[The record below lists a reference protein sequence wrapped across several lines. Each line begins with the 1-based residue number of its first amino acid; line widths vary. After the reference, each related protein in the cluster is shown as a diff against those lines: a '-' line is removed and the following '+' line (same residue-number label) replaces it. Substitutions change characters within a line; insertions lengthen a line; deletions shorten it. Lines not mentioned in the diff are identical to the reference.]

1 MTSHKS
7 IHPITTTQL
16 TRGSYLRYL
25 KTAYPFQDDNL
36 RRQFWQALE
45 QPNLLVKGPL
55 LEATPEFAKGSSI
68 KQLVE
73 QGVLNDSFE
82 YLCGK
87 GLPFERPLYLH
98 QDQAIRK
105 LCQGKR
111 NLVVTTGTGSGKTE
125 TFLIPILNHL
135 LQEEKNGTLDQPGV
149 RALLL
154 YPMNALANDQLKR
167 LRKILANYPSITFGR
182 YTGDTEQK
190 FEEAQEKFDRQFHG
204 ETPLKNE
211 LICRDQMQ
219 QTPPQILLT
228 NYAMLEY
235 LLLRPA
241 DNAFFDGSTAKK
253 WKFIVLDEAHIYN
266 GAIGIEIAMLLRRLK
281 DRVVKSEPSKLQ
293 MIATS
298 ATLGRG
304 LQDFPAVVEFATHLF
319 GENFEWMDDNEDRQD
334 VVQATRIQ
342 RSNKSEYEYEYEYE
356 VNSRLFIYLQSVLKT
371 SPETFDLE
379 SIEMVC
385 KQNNLTNRVI
395 DEAKQAIQYV
405 SDEQKLS
412 CFLYFLLKDS
422 PVLHLLQKKL
432 LTSPALLSEIAE
444 EIFPGDELASDKLV
458 ALVDLAVRARRDGE
472 SAPLLPAR
480 YHVFIRALEG
490 AFVCLNEKGHTP
502 DQPRIFLNRREK
514 CPHCGSLV
522 WELRTCYRCG
532 MGYLTGQ
539 VEQTGSP
546 IHFSSKAAANQE
558 LRSDPCGFT
567 FTKQLVALDEDE
579 AISDG
584 TSLDD
589 VPDINDDPWTLCLKC
604 GAIEQGADVSTGCD
618 CDPSAPKVVL
628 NRLPDKLIEGQTPF
642 ITIKQCVS
650 CGSRNNQGIVLPFLT
665 GQDAPVSVLAT
676 SLYQNLPPA
685 DDEEMQFL
693 PGQGRKLLVFSDSRQ
708 DAAFFAPYLERTYH
722 QILRRRLIL
731 QTLEEDQDAKDG
743 DLRMEDMVSR
753 VRKRAERCG
762 LFLPTD
768 SRDKRNST
776 VYKWLMQEFV
786 ALDRRISLEGL
797 GLMQFSLVKPEGWRS
812 PTPLLAG
819 PWNLTPDEA
828 WSLIVILFDT
838 LRMQACI
845 QFPENVDPRDEDFS
859 PRNQMYFISDR
870 NPDTKGHIFSWLPA
884 RGDNRRSDFLLKL
897 LAQCA
902 PHLEQKQR
910 SQLAIQTLEGI
921 WKNITKDPA
930 WKYHFLSETRPGQG
944 LVYQANHEMWE
955 IAPVSSDQLV
965 YQCSRC
971 KSLTTLNVKGI
982 CPNYKC
988 DGLLKPV
995 DFESETWLENH
1006 YRRLYQTTIPI
1017 PLSTEEHTAQWSAD
1031 LALEK
1036 QQNFVNGEINI
1047 LSCST
1052 TFELGVDVGELQAVL
1067 MRNMPPS
1074 TANYVQRAG
1083 RAGRRTDSAAFAMT
1097 FAQRRSHDL
1106 SYFSKPE
1113 KMVAGMIRPPMISL
1127 ENDKIIRRHIHSVLI
1142 ASFFRWAKENYGN
1155 LYKTGSDF
1163 FCENAGNKSGAALLR
1178 EYIETHPNEIKE
1190 SLSRLLPKGV
1200 IRIFDIDNWGW
1211 VKNLTNINDKPDPNQ
1226 EDPVM
1231 DRAEAEINGDLND
1244 IEKAIQET
1252 LNSDSRYK
1260 FAQADRLRQME
1271 ETISNRDLLGYL
1283 GSHNI
1288 LPKYGFPTDVVELRT
1303 NHLHIP
1309 EAKQIELQ
1317 RDLRIAITEFAPG
1330 AEVVAA
1336 KRVWVSGG
1344 LCKPPSKQWPVYSYS
1359 ICSKCNGIFTTL
1371 GKEIN
1376 TCPRCGENLKGAT
1389 SKRPL
1394 KEFIEP
1400 EFGFVVKNQEP
1411 RASGESRPIRIYG
1424 SKVYFAE
1431 YRIPGKEDLPTNDLQ
1446 PVENLHAPKIK
1457 ISQRYSRYGWLI
1469 VINEGKSKEGF
1480 RVCRSCGSA
1489 ESVPPPWERTKQ
1501 SKPAPHTN
1509 PMTSR
1514 QCNGHL
1520 ETYALGHKFMTDIL
1534 ELRFEGMLANQA
1546 QENTWRSVLYALLEG
1561 ASESLG
1567 IRREDL
1573 DGTLYFNQG
1582 SNIPSLILYDDVP
1595 GGAGHVKRVLN
1606 YLPETILAANER
1618 VSLDCCGPETSC
1630 TECLRNYRNQP
1641 YHEELKRG
1649 LAKDFLGEL
1658 IHSFNL

>member
-1 MTSHKS
+1 MTLHKS
-7 IHPITTTQL
+7 IHPITTTQS

-25 KTAYPFQDDNL
+25 KTAFPFQDDNL

-45 QPNLLVKGPL
+45 QPDLLVKGPI
-55 LEATPEFAKGSSI
+55 LEATPEFAYGNSI
-68 KQLVE
+68 QELVQ
-73 QGVLNDSFE
+73 QGILNVSFE
-82 YLCGK
+82 NLCRT

-105 LCQGKR
+105 LCVGKR

-125 TFLIPILNHL
+125 AFLIPILNHL

-167 LRKILANYPSITFGR
+167 LRIVLANYPSIKFGR

-190 FEEAQEKFDRQFHG
+190 FEKAQEKFYRQFHG
-204 ETPLKNE
+204 ETLLKNE

-219 QTPPQILLT
+219 QTPPHILLT

-241 DNAFFDGSTAKK
+241 DNAFFDGSTAKQ
-253 WKFIVLDEAHIYN
+253 WKYIVLDEAHIYN

-281 DRVVKSEPSKLQ
+281 DRVVKSEPGKLQ

-304 LQDFPAVVEFATHLF
+304 PKDFPAVVEFASHLC
-319 GENFEWMDDNEDRQD
+319 GENFEWVENDPDRQD
-334 VVQATRIQ
+334 VVQATRVQ
-342 RSNKSEYEYEYEYE
+342 RSNNSDHQYE
-356 VNSRLFIYLQSVLKT
+356 VDSSLFLQLQSTLKY
-371 SPETFDLE
+371 SAETFDLE
-379 SIEMVC
+379 SIETVC
-385 KQNNLTNRVI
+385 KQNHLPNRVV
-395 DEAKQAIQYV
+395 DEAKQAVQNIA
-405 SDEQKLS
+405 DDQKLS
-412 CFLYFLLKDS
+412 CFLYFLLKDN
-422 PVLHLLQKKL
+422 LALQLLQKKL
-432 LTSPALLSEIAE
+432 LFSPTLLSAIAS
-444 EIFPGDELASDKLV
+444 EIFPDDELAGDKIV
-458 ALVDLAVRARRDGE
+458 ALVDLAVRARKDAE

-490 AFVCLNEKGHTP
+490 AFVCLNEKGHTS

-514 CPHCGSLV
+514 CPHCGSMV

-532 MGYLTGQ
+532 TGYLTGQ
-539 VEQTGSP
+539 IEKVGSP

-558 LRSDPCGFT
+558 FGSESCGFT
-567 FTKQLVALDEDE
+567 FTQQLVALDEDE
-579 AISDG
+579 AVSDG

-589 VPDINDDPWTLCLKC
+589 APDINEDPWTLCLSC
-604 GAIEQGADVSTGCD
+604 GAIEQGTDVSTGCN
-618 CDPSAPKVVL
+618 CGSSAPKAVL
-628 NRLPDKLIEGQTPF
+628 NRLPDKLVEGQTPF

-650 CGSRNNQGIVLPFLT
+650 CGSRNNQGIVLSFLT

-676 SLYQNLPPA
+676 SLYQDLPEA
-685 DDEEMQFL
+685 EDEEMQFL

-708 DAAFFAPYLERTYH
+708 DAAFFAPYLERTYQ

-731 QTLEEDQDAKDG
+731 QTIEEDQDAKDG

-776 VYKWLMQEFV
+776 IYKWLMQEFV

-797 GLMQFSLVKPEGWRS
+797 GLMQFSLVKPEGWR
-812 PTPLLAG
+812 PPPPLLSD
-819 PWNLTPDEA
+819 PWNLTPEEA
-828 WSLIVILFDT
+828 WNLTATLFDT

-845 QFPENVDPRDEDFS
+845 RFPENVDPRDEDFA
-859 PRNQMYFISDR
+859 PRNQMFFISDR
-870 NPDTKGHIFSWLPA
+870 IPDSKSHIFSWLPA
-884 RGDNRRSDFLLKL
+884 RGNNRRSDLLLKL

-902 PHLEQKQR
+902 PHLEQNQR
-910 SQLAIQTLEGI
+910 VQIAIQTLEGI
-921 WKNITKDPA
+921 WKNITKESC

-944 LVYQANHEMWE
+944 LVYQANPEMWE
-955 IAPVSSDQLV
+955 ISPIASNQLV

-971 KSLTTLNVKGI
+971 KNLTTLNVKDI

-988 DGLLKPV
+988 DGVLKPV
-995 DFESETWLENH
+995 DFQSEIWRENH
-1006 YRRLYQTTIPI
+1006 YRRLYQTITPI
-1017 PLSTEEHTAQWSAD
+1017 PLSAEEHTAQWSAD
-1031 LALEK
+1031 AALEK

-1083 RAGRRTDSAAFAMT
+1083 RAGRRTNSAAFALT
-1097 FAQRRSHDL
+1097 FAQRRSHDFA
-1106 SYFSKPE
+1106 YFSRPD
-1113 KMVAGMIRPPMISL
+1113 KMVAGLIRPPMISL
-1127 ENDKIIRRHIHSVLI
+1127 ENDKIIRRHVHSVLF
-1142 ASFFRWAKENYGN
+1142 ASFFRWAKEKNGV
-1155 LYKTGSDF
+1155 LYKTAGDF
-1163 FCENAGNKSGAALLR
+1163 FCQSSGNKSGAALLR
-1178 EYIETHPNEIKE
+1178 EYIHSNPVEIKE
-1190 SLSRLLPKGV
+1190 ALSRLLPESV
-1200 IRIFDIDNWGW
+1200 IEIFDIDHWRWIN
-1211 VKNLTNINDKPDPNQ
+1211 NLTCIDGTPNPLQ

-1231 DRAEAEINGDLND
+1231 DRAEAEINGDLED
-1244 IEKAIQET
+1244 IEKEIQKT
-1252 LNSDSRYK
+1252 LNSDSRFK

-1303 NHLHIP
+1303 THLHIP

-1344 LCKPPSKQWPVYSYS
+1344 LHKPPTKQWPVYSYS

-1371 GKEIN
+1371 GNEID
-1376 TCPRCGENLKGAT
+1376 TCPRCGENLKGAK
-1389 SKRPL
+1389 SKQTL

-1446 PVENLHAPKIK
+1446 PVDSLHAPKIK

-1469 VINEGKSKEGF
+1469 VINEGKAKEGF
-1480 RVCRSCGSA
+1480 RVCRSCGAA
-1489 ESVPPPWERTKQ
+1489 ESAPPPWERVKQ
-1501 SKPAPHTN
+1501 SRPAPHAN
-1509 PMTSR
+1509 PITGR
-1514 QCNGHL
+1514 QCNGFL

-1534 ELRFEGMLANQA
+1534 ELRFEGILANQA
-1546 QENTWRSVLYALLEG
+1546 EENTWRSVLYAILEG

-1573 DGTLYFNQG
+1573 DGTLYYNQG
-1582 SNIPSLILYDDVP
+1582 SKIPSLILYDDVP
-1595 GGAGHVKRVLN
+1595 GGAGHVKRILN
-1606 YLPETILAANER
+1606 YLPDTILAARER

-1649 LAKDFLGEL
+1649 LAKDFLDEL
-1658 IHSFNL
+1658 VQSFNL

>member
-1 MTSHKS
+1 MTSYIS
-7 IHPITTTQL
+7 IHPITTTEL
-16 TRGSYLRYL
+16 TRVSYLRYL

-45 QPNLLVKGPL
+45 QPDFLVKGPL
-55 LEATPEFAKGSSI
+55 LEATPQFAKGCSI
-68 KQLVE
+68 KDLVTLD
-73 QGVLNDSFE
+73 VLERGFAG
-82 YLCGK
+82 LCGS
-87 GLPFERPLYLH
+87 GLPYDRLLYLH
-98 QDQAIRK
+98 QEQAIRK
-105 LCQGKR
+105 LCLGKR

-125 TFLIPILNHL
+125 AFLIPILNHL
-135 LQEEKNGTLDQPGV
+135 LAEEKLGTLMEPGI

-167 LRKILANYPSITFGR
+167 LRMVLAKFPMIKFGR
-182 YTGDTEQK
+182 YIGDTEQK
-190 FEEAQEKFDRQFHG
+190 YEKAEEKFYRQFHG
-204 ETPLKNE
+204 ETLLKNE

-219 QTPPQILLT
+219 QTPPHILLT

-241 DNAFFDGSTAKK
+241 DNPFFDGSTAMQ

-281 DRVVKSEPSKLQ
+281 DRVVNSEPGKLQ

-298 ATLGRG
+298 ATLGCG
-304 LQDFPAVVEFATHLF
+304 PKDFPAVVEFASHLF
-319 GENFEWMDDNEDRQD
+319 GENFEWVEDNQNHQD
-334 VVQATRIQ
+334 VVQATRVQQSDNGKNLYAID
-342 RSNKSEYEYEYEYE
+342 SS
-356 VNSRLFIYLQSVLKT
+356 LFLQLQGILKT
-371 SPETFDLE
+371 STETFDLE
-379 SIEMVC
+379 LIEKVC
-385 KQNNLTNRVI
+385 RLNHLPNRVI
-395 DEAKQAIQYV
+395 DEAKQAVRNI
-405 SDEQKLS
+405 SDDHKLS
-412 CFLYFLLKDS
+412 CFLYFLFKDNL
-422 PVLHLLQKKL
+422 VLHLLQKKL
-432 LTSPALLSEIAE
+432 LSSPTLLSSIAS
-444 EIFPGDELASDKLV
+444 EIFPDDELAGDKLV
-458 ALVDLAVRARRDGE
+458 ALVDLAVRARKDTE

-490 AFVCLNEKGHTP
+490 AFVCLNEKGHSP
-502 DQPRIFLNRREK
+502 DQPRIFLNRREE

-539 VEQTGSP
+539 IEKIGSP
-546 IHFSSKAAANQE
+546 IHFSSNTATNQE
-558 LRSDPCGFT
+558 FGSESCSFT
-567 FTKQLVALDEDE
+567 FTQHLVALDEDE
-579 AISDG
+579 AVSDG
-584 TSLDD
+584 TSLDEA
-589 VPDINDDPWTLCLKC
+589 PDINEDPWTLCLNC
-604 GAIEQGADVSTGCD
+604 GAIEQGSDVSTGCK
-618 CDPSAPKVVL
+618 CNSSAPKVVL

-650 CGSRNNQGIVLPFLT
+650 CGSRNKHGIVLPFLT

-708 DAAFFAPYLERTYH
+708 DAAFFAPYLERTYV
-722 QILRRRLIL
+722 QILRRRLIF
-731 QTLEEDQDAKDG
+731 QTIEEDQDAKDG

-776 VYKWLMQEFV
+776 VYKWLMQEFI

-797 GLMQFSLVKPEGWRS
+797 GLIQFCLVKPEGWH
-812 PTPLLAG
+812 PPAPLLSD
-819 PWNLTPDEA
+819 PWNLAPEDA
-828 WSLIVILFDT
+828 WNLTVLLFDT
-838 LRMQACI
+838 LRAQACI
-845 QFPENVDPRDEDFS
+845 RFPDNVDPRDDVFA
-859 PRNQMYFISDR
+859 PRNQIFVISDR
-870 NPDTKGHIFSWLPA
+870 TPDSKNHIFSWLPA
-884 RGDNRRSDFLLKL
+884 RGNNRRSDLLLKL

-910 SQLAIQTLEGI
+910 EQKAILTLEGI
-921 WKNITKDPA
+921 WKNITKDPS

-944 LVYQANHEMWE
+944 MVYQANHEMWE
-955 IAPVSSDQLV
+955 IAPVAPNQIV

-971 KSLTTLNVKGI
+971 KGLSTINLKGI
-982 CPNYKC
+982 CSNYKC
-988 DGLLKPV
+988 GGVLKHV
-995 DFESETWLENH
+995 DFQSETWIENH
-1006 YRRLYQTTIPI
+1006 YRRLYQTITPI
-1017 PLSTEEHTAQWSAD
+1017 PLSAEEHTAQWSAD
-1031 LALEK
+1031 MALGK
-1036 QQNFVNGEINI
+1036 QQNFVNGEINV

-1106 SYFSKPE
+1106 SYFSRPE

-1127 ENDKIIRRHIHSVLI
+1127 ENDKIIRRHIHSVLF
-1142 ASFFRWAKENYGN
+1142 ASFFRWAKEKYGAI
-1155 LYKTGSDF
+1155 YKTGGNF
-1163 FCENAGNKSGAALLR
+1163 FCQSTGDKSGATLLR
-1178 EYIETHPNEIKE
+1178 EYIQTRPFEVKE
-1190 SLSRLLPKGV
+1190 ALSRLLPEGM
-1200 IRIFDIDNWGW
+1200 IEIFNIDHWGW
-1211 VKNLTNINDKPDPNQ
+1211 MNNLTSIDGNSNPMQ

-1231 DRAEAEINGDLND
+1231 DRAEAEINGDLEE

-1252 LNSDSRYK
+1252 LNGDSRFK
-1260 FAQADRLRQME
+1260 FAQADRLRQMK

-1283 GSHNI
+1283 GSRNI

-1317 RDLRIAITEFAPG
+1317 RDLRIAISEFAPG

-1336 KRVWVSGG
+1336 KRVWGSGG
-1344 LCKPPSKQWPVYSYS
+1344 LYKPANKQWPIYSYS
-1359 ICSKCNGIFTTL
+1359 ICSNCNGIFTIL
-1371 GKEIN
+1371 GKEIEI
-1376 TCPRCGENLKGAT
+1376 CPRCGESQKGKLPNLL
-1389 SKRPL
+1389 SK
-1394 KEFIEP
+1394 KYIEP
-1400 EFGFVVKNQEP
+1400 EFGFVAENEDP
-1411 RASGESRPIRIYG
+1411 RHSGESRPLRIYG
-1424 SKVYFAE
+1424 SKVFFVE
-1431 YRIPGKEDLPTNDLQ
+1431 YRIPGKENLPTNDLQ
-1446 PVENLHAPKIK
+1446 LIENYYTREIK

-1469 VINEGKSKEGF
+1469 VINEGKLRRGF
-1480 RVCRSCGSA
+1480 QICQSCGAAVSN
-1489 ESVPPPWERTKQ
+1489 PPPKDWMK
-1501 SKPAPHTN
+1501 SHTN
-1509 PMTSR
+1509 LLTGR
-1514 QCNGHL
+1514 QCNGL
-1520 ETYALGHKFMTDIL
+1520 KETYALGHKFMTDIL
-1534 ELRFEGMLANQA
+1534 ELQFEGLLAVHA
-1546 QENTWRSVLYALLEG
+1546 EENTWRSVLYAFLEG

-1573 DGTLYFNQG
+1573 DGTLHYYPG
-1582 SNIPSLILYDDVP
+1582 SRIPSLILYDDVP
-1595 GGAGHVKRVLN
+1595 GGAGHVKRILN
-1606 YLPETILAANER
+1606 YLPETILAARER

-1641 YHEELKRG
+1641 YHDELKRG
-1649 LAKDFLGEL
+1649 LAKTFLDDLVQGL
-1658 IHSFNL
+1658 KIQ

>member
-16 TRGSYLRYL
+16 TRASYLRYL

-55 LEATPEFAKGSSI
+55 LEATPEFAKRSSI

-73 QGVLNDSFE
+73 QGVLNDGFE

-190 FEEAQEKFDRQFHG
+190 FEKAQDKFDRQFHG

-219 QTPPQILLT
+219 QTPPHILLT

-253 WKFIVLDEAHIYN
+253 WKFIILDEAHIYN

-281 DRVVKSEPSKLQ
+281 DRVVKSEPGKLQ

-304 LQDFPAVVEFATHLF
+304 PKDFPAVVEFASHLF
-319 GENFEWMDDNEDRQD
+319 GENFEWEDDNEDRQD

-342 RSNKSEYEYEYEYE
+342 RSDKSQFEYE
-356 VNSRLFIYLQSVLKT
+356 VNSRLFIQLQSTLKT
-371 SPETFDLE
+371 SPEIFDLD
-379 SIEMVC
+379 SIETVC
-385 KQNNLTNRVI
+385 RQNDLTDRVI
-395 DEAKQAIQYV
+395 DEAKQVVQYV
-405 SDEQKLS
+405 SDDHKLS

-444 EIFPGDELASDKLV
+444 EIFPGDELAGDKLV
-458 ALVDLAVRARRDGE
+458 ALVDLAVRARIDGE

-546 IHFSSKAAANQE
+546 IHFSSKAASNQE
-558 LRSDPCGFT
+558 LGSDPCGFT
-567 FTKQLVALDEDE
+567 FTQRLVALDEDE

-589 VPDINDDPWTLCLKC
+589 VPDINEDPWTLCLMC
-604 GAIEQGADVSTGCD
+604 GAIEQGINVSTGCN
-618 CDPSAPKVVL
+618 CDLSAPKVVL
-628 NRLPDKLIEGQTPF
+628 NRLPNKLIEGQTPF

-708 DAAFFAPYLERTYH
+708 DAAFFAPYLERTYQ

-743 DLRMEDMVSR
+743 DLRLEDMVSR

-812 PTPLLAG
+812 PAPLLAG

-845 QFPENVDPRDEDFS
+845 RFPENVDPRDEDFS

-870 NPDTKGHIFSWLPA
+870 NPDTKSHIFSWLPA

-910 SQLAIQTLEGI
+910 SQIAIQTLEGI
-921 WKNITKDPA
+921 WKNITKDLA

-955 IAPVSSDQLV
+955 IAPVASGQLV

-971 KSLTTLNVKGI
+971 KGLTTLNLKGI

-1017 PLSTEEHTAQWSAD
+1017 PLSAEEHTAQWSAD
-1031 LALEK
+1031 SALEK

-1106 SYFSKPE
+1106 SYFSRPD

-1127 ENDKIIRRHIHSVLI
+1127 ENDKIIRRHIHSVLF

-1190 SLSRLLPKGV
+1190 SLSRLLPKSV

-1211 VKNLTNINDKPDPNQ
+1211 VKNLTNINDNPDPNQ

-1231 DRAEAEINGDLND
+1231 DRAEAEINGDLKD

-1260 FAQADRLRQME
+1260 FSQADRLRQME

-1344 LCKPPSKQWPVYSYS
+1344 LYKPPSKQWPVYSYS
-1359 ICSKCNGIFTTL
+1359 ICSQCNGIFTTL
-1371 GKEIN
+1371 GQEID
-1376 TCPRCGENLKGAT
+1376 TCPRCGENLKGAKL
-1389 SKRPL
+1389 KRTL
-1394 KEFIEP
+1394 KEYIEP
-1400 EFGFVVKNQEP
+1400 EFGFIVKNQEP

-1446 PVENLHAPKIK
+1446 PVKNLHAPKIK

-1480 RVCRSCGSA
+1480 RVCRSCGAA
-1489 ESVPPPWERTKQ
+1489 ESVPPPWERVKQ

-1509 PMTSR
+1509 PITGR
-1514 QCNGHL
+1514 QCNGFL

-1534 ELRFEGMLANQA
+1534 ELRFEGMLANKA
-1546 QENTWRSVLYALLEG
+1546 EENTWRSVLYALLEG

-1573 DGTLYFNQG
+1573 DGTLYYNQG

-1606 YLPETILAANER
+1606 YLPDTILAARER
-1618 VSLDCCGPETSC
+1618 VSLDCCGIETSC

-1649 LAKDFLGEL
+1649 LAKDFLDEL

>member
-45 QPNLLVKGPL
+45 QPDLLVKGPL
-55 LEATPEFAKGSSI
+55 LEATPEFAKGGSI
-68 KQLVE
+68 QQLVE
-73 QGVLNDSFE
+73 QGVLDEGFSN
-82 YLCGK
+82 LCGN
-87 GLPFERPLYLH
+87 GLPIDRPLYLH

-105 LCQGKR
+105 LCGGNR

-125 TFLIPILNHL
+125 TFLIPILNRL
-135 LQEEKNGTLDQPGV
+135 LQEEKNGTLGQPGV

-167 LRKILANYPSITFGR
+167 LRKVLANFPTIKFGR
-182 YTGDTEQK
+182 YIGDTEQK
-190 FEEAQEKFDRQFHG
+190 YEKAQEKFCRQFHG
-204 ETPLKNE
+204 ETLLKNE

-219 QTPPQILLT
+219 QTPPHILLT

-241 DNAFFDGSTAKK
+241 DNAFFDGSTAKQ

-281 DRVVKSEPSKLQ
+281 DRVVKSEPGKLQ

-304 LQDFPAVVEFATHLF
+304 PKDFPAVVEFASHLF
-319 GENFEWMDDNEDRQD
+319 GENFEWVEDNQDRQD

-342 RSNKSEYEYEYEYE
+342 RSDNSEHQYE
-356 VNSRLFIYLQSVLKT
+356 VDSNLFLQLQSALKT

-379 SIEMVC
+379 SIETVC
-385 KQNNLTNRVI
+385 RQNHLPNRVI
-395 DEAKQAIQYV
+395 DEAKQAAQNV
-405 SDEQKLS
+405 SDDQKLS

-422 PVLHLLQKKL
+422 LVLYLLQKKL
-432 LTSPALLSEIAE
+432 LSSPTLLSAIAS
-444 EIFPGDELASDKLV
+444 EIFPDDELAGDKLV
-458 ALVDLAVRARRDGE
+458 ALVDLAVRARRDAE

-539 VEQTGSP
+539 VEKVGSP
-546 IHFSSKAAANQE
+546 IHFSSNAAANQE
-558 LRSDPCGFT
+558 FGSETCGFT
-567 FTKQLVALDEDE
+567 FTQQLVALDEDE

-589 VPDINDDPWTLCLKC
+589 APDINEDPWTLCLLC
-604 GAIEQGADVSTGCD
+604 GAIEQGTDVSTGCK
-618 CDPSAPKVVL
+618 CGPSTPKAVL
-628 NRLPDKLIEGQTPF
+628 NRLPDKLVEGQTPF

-708 DAAFFAPYLERTYH
+708 DAAFFAPYLERTYQ

-731 QTLEEDQDAKDG
+731 QTLEEDQEAKDG

-797 GLMQFSLVKPEGWRS
+797 GLMQFCLVKPEGWR
-812 PTPLLAG
+812 PPAPLLSD
-819 PWNLTPDEA
+819 PWNLIPEEA
-828 WSLIVILFDT
+828 WNLIVTLFDT
-838 LRMQACI
+838 LRAQACI
-845 QFPENVDPRDEDFS
+845 RFPENVDPRGEDFA
-859 PRNQMYFISDR
+859 PRNQMFFISDR
-870 NPDTKGHIFSWLPA
+870 TPDSKSHIFSWLPA
-884 RGDNRRSDFLLKL
+884 RGNNRRSDLLLKL

-902 PHLEQKQR
+902 PHLEQNQME
-910 SQLAIQTLEGI
+910 QIAVQTLEGI

-955 IAPVSSDQLV
+955 IAPVASDQLV

-971 KSLTTLNVKGI
+971 KGLTTLNLKGI

-988 DGLLKPV
+988 DGVLKPV
-995 DFESETWLENH
+995 DFQSETWLENH
-1006 YRRLYQTTIPI
+1006 YRRLYQTITPI
-1017 PLSTEEHTAQWSAD
+1017 PLSAEEHTAQWSAD
-1031 LALEK
+1031 SALEK

-1106 SYFSKPE
+1106 SYFSRPDT
-1113 KMVAGMIRPPMISL
+1113 MVSGMIRPPMISL
-1127 ENDKIIRRHIHSVLI
+1127 ENDKIIRRHIHSVLF
-1142 ASFFRWAKENYGN
+1142 ASFFRWAKENYGTI
-1155 LYKTGSDF
+1155 YKTGGNF
-1163 FCENAGNKSGAALLR
+1163 FCQSAVNKSGAALLR
-1178 EYIETHPNEIKE
+1178 EYIQTNPDEVREALN
-1190 SLSRLLPKGV
+1190 RLLPESV
-1200 IRIFDIDNWGW
+1200 IEIFDIDHWGW
-1211 VKNLTNINDKPDPNQ
+1211 INNLTSIDGSSNPLQ

-1231 DRAEAEINGDLND
+1231 DRAEAEINGDLED

-1252 LNSDSRYK
+1252 LNSDSRFK

-1344 LCKPPSKQWPVYSYS
+1344 LHKPPSKQWPVYSYS

-1371 GKEIN
+1371 GNEID
-1376 TCPRCGENLKGAT
+1376 TCPRCGENLKGAK
-1389 SKRPL
+1389 SKRTL

-1431 YRIPGKEDLPTNDLQ
+1431 YRIPGKGDLPTNDLQ
-1446 PVENLHAPKIK
+1446 QVENLHAPKIK

-1480 RVCRSCGSA
+1480 RVCRSCGAA
-1489 ESVPPPWERTKQ
+1489 ESVPPPWERVKQ

-1509 PMTSR
+1509 PITGR
-1514 QCNGHL
+1514 QCNGFL

-1546 QENTWRSVLYALLEG
+1546 DENTWRSVLYAILEG

-1573 DGTLYFNQG
+1573 DGTLYYNQG

-1606 YLPETILAANER
+1606 YLPDTILAARER

-1649 LAKDFLGEL
+1649 LAKGFLDEL
-1658 IHSFNL
+1658 IQSFDL

>member
-7 IHPITTTQL
+7 IHPITTTEL

-45 QPNLLVKGPL
+45 QPDLLVKGPL
-55 LEATPEFAKGSSI
+55 LEATPEFAKGCSI
-68 KQLVE
+68 KDLVA
-73 QGVLNDSFE
+73 QGALESGFAE
-82 YLCGK
+82 LCGS
-87 GLPFERPLYLH
+87 GLPYDRSLYLH
-98 QDQAIRK
+98 QEQAIRK
-105 LCQGKR
+105 LCLGKR

-125 TFLIPILNHL
+125 AFLIPVINHL
-135 LQEEKNGTLDQPGV
+135 LEEEKRGTLNEPGI

-167 LRKILANYPSITFGR
+167 LRKVLAKYPTIKFGR
-182 YTGDTEQK
+182 YIGDTEQK
-190 FEEAQEKFDRQFHG
+190 YEKAEEKFYRQFHG
-204 ETPLKNE
+204 ETLLKNE

-219 QTPPQILLT
+219 QTPPHILLT

-241 DNAFFDGSTAKK
+241 DNTFFDGSTAKQ

-281 DRVVKSEPSKLQ
+281 DRVVKSEPGKLQ

-304 LQDFPAVVEFATHLF
+304 PKDFPAVVEFASHLF
-319 GENFEWMDDNEDRQD
+319 GENFEWVADNQDRQD

-342 RSNKSEYEYEYEYE
+342 RSDNSEHQYE
-356 VNSRLFIYLQSVLKT
+356 VDSGLFLQLQSTLKT
-371 SPETFDLE
+371 STETFDLE
-379 SIEMVC
+379 LIEKVC
-385 KQNNLTNRVI
+385 RLNHLPNRVI
-395 DEAKQAIQYV
+395 DEAKQAVQNI
-405 SDEQKLS
+405 SDDQKLS

-422 PVLHLLQKKL
+422 LVLHLLQKKL
-432 LTSPALLSEIAE
+432 LSSPTLLSAIAS
-444 EIFPGDELASDKLV
+444 EIFPDDELAGDKLV
-458 ALVDLAVRARRDGE
+458 ALVDLAVRARRDTE

-490 AFVCLNEKGHTP
+490 AFVCLNEKGHSP

-539 VEQTGSP
+539 IEKVGSP
-546 IHFSSKAAANQE
+546 IHFSSKTAANQE
-558 LRSDPCGFT
+558 FGSDSCGFT
-567 FTKQLVALDEDE
+567 FTQQLVALDEDE
-579 AISDG
+579 AVSGG
-584 TSLDD
+584 TSLEDI
-589 VPDINDDPWTLCLKC
+589 PDITEDPWTLCLAC
-604 GAIEQGADVSTGCD
+604 GAIEQGTDVSTGCK
-618 CDPSAPKVVL
+618 CNSIAPKVVL
-628 NRLPDKLIEGQTPF
+628 NRLPDKLVEGQSPF

-650 CGSRNNQGIVLPFLT
+650 CGGRNNQGIVLPFLT

-685 DDEEMQFL
+685 DDDEFQSQ

-708 DAAFFAPYLERTYH
+708 DAAFFAPYLERTYK

-731 QTLEEDQDAKDG
+731 QTIEEDQDAKDG

-797 GLMQFSLVKPEGWRS
+797 GLIQFRLVKPEGWR
-812 PTPLLAG
+812 PPAPLLSD
-819 PWNLTPDEA
+819 PWNLSPEEA
-828 WSLIVILFDT
+828 WSLTVTLFDT
-838 LRMQACI
+838 LRTQACI
-845 QFPENVDPRDEDFS
+845 RFPENVDPRDEDFA
-859 PRNQMYFISDR
+859 PRNQMFFISDR
-870 NPDTKGHIFSWLPA
+870 TPDSKSHIFSWLPA
-884 RGDNRRSDFLLKL
+884 RGNNRRSDLLLKL
-897 LAQCA
+897 LSQCA
-902 PHLEQKQR
+902 PHLEKKQR
-910 SQLAIQTLEGI
+910 EQIAILTLEGI
-921 WKNITKDPA
+921 WKSITKDPT

-955 IAPVSSDQLV
+955 IAPVASNQLV

-971 KSLTTLNVKGI
+971 KSLTTLNLKGI

-988 DGLLKPV
+988 DGVLKPV
-995 DFESETWLENH
+995 DFQSETWLENH
-1006 YRRLYQTTIPI
+1006 YRRLYQTIIPI
-1017 PLSTEEHTAQWSAD
+1017 PLSAEEHTAQWSAD
-1031 LALEK
+1031 SALEK
-1036 QQNFVNGEINI
+1036 QQNFVNGEINV

-1106 SYFSKPE
+1106 SYFSRPE

-1127 ENDKIIRRHIHSVLI
+1127 ENDKIIRRHIHSVLF
-1142 ASFFRWAKENYGN
+1142 ASFFSWAKEKNGA
-1155 LYKTGSDF
+1155 LYKTGGNF
-1163 FCENAGNKSGAALLR
+1163 FCQSTGTKSGATLLR
-1178 EYIETHPNEIKE
+1178 EYIQTNPSEVKE
-1190 SLSRLLPKGV
+1190 ALSRLLPEGM
-1200 IRIFDIDNWGW
+1200 IEIFDIDHWGW
-1211 VKNLTNINDKPDPNQ
+1211 IKNLTSINDNSNPMQ

-1231 DRAEAEINGDLND
+1231 DRAEAEINGDLEE

-1252 LNSDSRYK
+1252 LNGDSRFK

-1344 LCKPPSKQWPVYSYS
+1344 LYKPPSKQWPIYSYS

-1371 GKEIN
+1371 GNEID
-1376 TCPRCGENLKGAT
+1376 TCPRCGENLKGAK
-1389 SKRPL
+1389 SKRSL

-1411 RASGESRPIRIYG
+1411 RLSGESRPLRIYG

-1431 YRIPGKEDLPTNDLQ
+1431 YRIPGKEELPTNDLQ

-1480 RVCRSCGSA
+1480 RVCRSCGAA
-1489 ESVPPPWERTKQ
+1489 ESVPPPWERVKQ
-1501 SKPAPHTN
+1501 SRPAPHTN
-1509 PMTSR
+1509 PITSR
-1514 QCNGHL
+1514 QCNGFL

-1534 ELRFEGMLANQA
+1534 ELRFEGILANHA
-1546 QENTWRSVLYALLEG
+1546 EENTWRSVLYAILEG

-1573 DGTLYFNQG
+1573 DGTLYYNQG

-1595 GGAGHVKRVLN
+1595 GGAGHVKRILN
-1606 YLPETILAANER
+1606 YLPETILAARER

-1649 LAKDFLGEL
+1649 LAKDFLDEL
-1658 IHSFNL
+1658 VHSFKL